1 MFSFTGRVVSRYEL
15 RHGINYVLSFDVVN
29 DMIERRESGKNEQIN
44 SDVIESDEREHQRP
58 NSLT

>member
-29 DMIERRESGKNEQIN
+29 DGREKRERQK
-44 SDVIESDEREHQRP
+44 
-58 NSLT
+58 